1 MDYTISAVSQ
11 LSDHLRSLRKARG
24 LTQTALGEL
33 LGVKQ
38 ARVADIERDPSVVSV
53 EQLHKLLAIL
63 GVQLVLHD
71 TGSGLNQPAAAR
83 RRPNKGSW

>member
-1 MDYTISAVSQ
+1 MDYTISATSQ

-24 LTQTALGEL
+24 LTQAALGEL

-63 GVQLVLHD
+63 GVHLVLHD
-71 TGSGLNQPAAAR
+71 TGSGLNQPLVAR
-83 RRPNKGSW
+83 ERPNKGSW